1 MTAPADRVRVGI
13 CAWADPALIE
23 AGTFYPRKSMT
34 AEARLRHYAG
44 VFDVVEVNASYY
56 AIPDVLTVRRW
67 AERTPPGF
75 IFHVKAWSLMTGH
88 HPRAPAVPADVRAL
102 LPARARR
109 TRRGEILADDVPAEG
124 VDAAF
129 RLFRAALGPLEAAGK
144 LGYVLFQFAP
154 WVHFEPGRL
163 DYLASL
169 PERLPGWTIAAEF
182 RHRSWFPDHAGET
195 LGALQAARLAHVITD
210 APAVAGAMP
219 HVTAVT
225 ASTAVMRLHGR
236 NAEGFLRQL
245 RGEEPSVREKY
256 DYLYTDAELAALVPE
271 LGGLARDSDEVF
283 VSFNNN
289 NRDYPVR
296 NALALKRLLGQ
307 PVRAAGRPD
316 DLFGAAVW

>member
-1 MTAPADRVRVGI
+1 VSRIRVGI
-13 CAWADPALIE
+13 CSWADPALIE
-23 AGTFYPRKSMT
+23 ARTFYPKKSMS
-34 AEARLRHYAG
+34 AEARLRFYAG

-75 IFHVKAWSLMTGH
+75 VFHVKAWSLMTGH
-88 HPRAPAVPADVRAL
+88 HPRPQALPADVQAV

-109 TRRGEILADDVPAEG
+109 SRRGEILADDVPPEG
-124 VDAAF
+124 LDAAF
-129 RLFRAALGPLEAAGK
+129 RLFRAALRPLEDAGK

-154 WVHFEPGRL
+154 WVHFEPRRL

-169 PERLPGWTIAAEF
+169 SERLPGCTVAVEF
-182 RHRSWFPDHAGET
+182 RHRSWFPDHADET
-195 LGALQAARLAHVITD
+195 LGTLRGARLAHVVTD
-210 APAVAGAMP
+210 APAVGGAMP

-225 ASTAVMRLHGR
+225 APTSVLRLHGR

-256 DYLYTDAELAALVPE
+256 DYLYSDAELAALVPE
-271 LGGLARDSDEVF
+271 IGGLAEESDDVF

-296 NALALKRLLGQ
+296 NALALKKLLGQ
-307 PVRAAGRPD
+307 RVPD
-316 DLFGAAVW
+316 EALPGDLFG

>member
-1 MTAPADRVRVGI
+1 MSRVRVGI
-13 CAWADPALIE
+13 CSWADPALIE
-23 AGTFYPRKSMT
+23 AGTFYPRKSMS
-34 AEARLRHYAG
+34 AEARLRFYAA

-75 IFHVKAWSLMTGH
+75 VFHVKAWSLMTGH
-88 HPRAPAVPADVRAL
+88 HPRPQSLPADVQAAL
-102 LPARARR
+102 PERVRR
-109 TRRGEILADDVPAEG
+109 SPRGEILADDVPAEG

-129 RLFRAALGPLEAAGK
+129 RLFRASLAPLAEAGK

-154 WVHFEPGRL
+154 WVHFEPARL

-169 PERLPGWTIAAEF
+169 PERLPGATVAVEF
-182 RHRSWFPDHAGET
+182 RHRSWFPDHAEET
-195 LGALQAARLAHVITD
+195 LRALRAAHLAHVITD
-210 APAVAGAMP
+210 APAVGGAVP

-225 ASTAVMRLHGR
+225 APTAVLRLHGR

-256 DYLYTDAELAALVPE
+256 DYLYSDAELAALVPE
-271 LGGLARDSDEVF
+271 IGGLAEDSEEVF

-296 NALALKRLLGQ
+296 NALALRTLLGQ
-307 PVRAAGRPD
+307 RGAGEVLQR
-316 DLFGAAVW
+316 DLFH

>member
-1 MTAPADRVRVGI
+1 VSSVRVGI
-13 CAWADPALIE
+13 CSWADPALIE
-23 AGTFYPRKSMT
+23 AGTFYPKRSMS
-34 AEARLRHYAG
+34 AEARLRFYAG

-75 IFHVKAWSLMTGH
+75 VFHVKAWSLMTGH
-88 HPRAPAVPADVRAL
+88 HPRPQTLPAEVQAS

-109 TRRGEILADDVPAEG
+109 SRRGEILADDVPAEG

-129 RLFRAALGPLEAAGK
+129 RLFRAALRPLQEAGK

-154 WVHFEPGRL
+154 WVHFDTTRL

-169 PERLPGWTIAAEF
+169 PARLPGWQVAAEF
-182 RHRSWFPDHAGET
+182 RHRSWFPDHADET
-195 LGALQAARLAHVITD
+195 LRALREARLAHVVTD
-210 APAVAGAMP
+210 APAVGGAMP

-225 ASTAVMRLHGR
+225 APTSVLRLHGR
-236 NAEGFLRQL
+236 NADGFLRQL
-245 RGEEPSVREKY
+245 RGEEPAVREKY
-256 DYLYTDAELAALVPE
+256 DYLYSDAELAALVPE
-271 LGGLARDSDEVF
+271 IGGLAAESEEVF

-307 PVRAAGRPD
+307 RSGEESLPG
-316 DLFGAAVW
+316 DLFS

>member
-1 MTAPADRVRVGI
+1 MSASSPDRVRVGI

-23 AGTFYPRKSMT
+23 EGTFYPKKSMS
-34 AEARLRHYAG
+34 AEARLRFYAS

-67 AERTPPGF
+67 VERTPAGF
-75 IFHVKAWSLMTGH
+75 VFHLKAWSLMTGH
-88 HPRAPAVPADVRAL
+88 HLRPPTIPADVQAL
-102 LPARARR
+102 LPPRARR
-109 TRRGEILADDVPAEG
+109 SHRGEILADEVPPAG
-124 VDAAF
+124 LDAAF
-129 RLFRAALGPLEAAGK
+129 RLFRAALTPLAESGK

-154 WVHFEPGRL
+154 WVHYDTTRL

-169 PERLPGWTIAAEF
+169 PARLPGCAVAVEF
-182 RHRSWFPDHAGET
+182 RHRSWFPDHADET
-195 LGALQAARLAHVITD
+195 LRVLRQARLAHVITD
-210 APAVAGAMP
+210 APAVGGAMP

-225 ASTAVMRLHGR
+225 APTAILRLHGR

-256 DYLYTDAELAALVPE
+256 DYLYSDAELAALVPE
-271 LGGLARDSDEVF
+271 IGGLAQESEEVF

-307 PVRAAGRPD
+307 RAGGA
-316 DLFGAAVW
+316 DLW

>member
-23 AGTFYPRKSMT
+23 EGTFYPRKSMT
-34 AEARLRHYAG
+34 AAARLRHYAG

-56 AIPDVLTVRRW
+56 AIPDVLAVRRW

-88 HPRAPAVPADVRAL
+88 HPRPPAMPADVQAV
-102 LPARARR
+102 LPARVRR

-129 RLFRAALGPLEAAGK
+129 RLFRSALGPLEEAGK

-154 WVHFEPGRL
+154 WVHFEPRRL

-169 PERLPGWTIAAEF
+169 PARLPGWTIAVEF
-182 RHRSWFPDHAGET
+182 RHRSWFPDHADET
-195 LGALQAARLAHVITD
+195 LGVLRASRLAHVITD

-225 ASTAVMRLHGR
+225 APTAVMRLHGR
-236 NAEGFLRQL
+236 NVEGFLRQL

-271 LGGLARDSDEVF
+271 IGGLARDSDEVF

-307 PVRAAGRPD
+307 PVRTAARPG
-316 DLFGAAVW
+316 DLFGCG